1 MFLLIVPVLPAETW
15 SSERPAELPKP
26 PGSWTPRRMSFTAS
40 ATSLGITCSQLL
52 GYSLS
57 TFPLLFKISV
67 TGRFSQL
74 RPRAANVAYAPAIDS
89 GSVSVT
95 PRVNGAKTCSS
106 GTLIPIF
113 LARVTGSHR
122 PVRSSSWAKN
132 VFTDCCVPVYRS
144 NVPDPVEFSGLQMS
158 TQINSPNEVFLPVS
172 DFKRCDGNIKGT
184 DIWSPENSTGSG
196 TFDLYTGTQQS
207 VNTFFAQLELRTGLC
222 EPVTLARKMG
232 INVPDEQVFA
242 PFTLGV
248 TDTDPLSMA
257 GAYATFA

>member
-1 MFLLIVPVLPAETW
+1 MNHTAMFLLIVPVLPAETW

-106 GTLIPIF
+106 GMLIPIF

-132 VFTDCCVPVYRS
+132 VFTDCCVPA
-144 NVPDPVEFSGLQMS
+144 
-158 TQINSPNEVFLPVS
+158 VS
-172 DFKRCDGNIKGT
+172 YTHLRAHET
-184 DIWSPENSTGSG
+184 DSY
-196 TFDLYTGTQQS
+196 L
-207 VNTFFAQLELRTGLC
+207 VC
-222 EPVTLARKMG
+222 
-232 INVPDEQVFA
+232 
-242 PFTLGV
+242 
-248 TDTDPLSMA
+248 
-257 GAYATFA
+257 